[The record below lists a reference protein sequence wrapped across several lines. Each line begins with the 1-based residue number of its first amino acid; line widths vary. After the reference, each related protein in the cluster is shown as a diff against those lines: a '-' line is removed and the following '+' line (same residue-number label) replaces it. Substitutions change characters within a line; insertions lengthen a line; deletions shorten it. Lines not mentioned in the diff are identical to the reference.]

1 MSLLVSLPVWTTLP
15 WTGILSRKT
24 VSSKTKKFLGLAWP
38 GGVRLMDNLEIV
50 LANTQTPTNVDEAV
64 DRLLVVV
71 SAEDQAKI
79 AQMSKSELIDLH
91 FGLGLAVRYAFGLH
105 DTESQLRLSCGT
117 EHPDDASQIIIQA
130 LWKKVKE
137 SNF

>member
-1 MSLLVSLPVWTTLP
+1 
-15 WTGILSRKT
+15 
-24 VSSKTKKFLGLAWP
+24 
-38 GGVRLMDNLEIV
+38 MDNLEIA

-79 AQMSKSELIDLH
+79 AQTSESELIDLH
-91 FGLGLAVRYAFGLH
+91 FGLGLAVRNAFGLH
-105 DTESQLRLSCGT
+105 DRGSPLRLSCGT

-130 LWKKVKE
+130 LWEKVKE
-137 SNF
+137 SKC

>member
-1 MSLLVSLPVWTTLP
+1 M
-15 WTGILSRKT
+15 
-24 VSSKTKKFLGLAWP
+24 
-38 GGVRLMDNLEIV
+38 
-50 LANTQTPTNVDEAV
+50 
-64 DRLLVVV
+64 LVVV

-79 AQMSKSELIDLH
+79 AQMLKKNELIDLH